1 MQGFSSETEIAELT
15 ALNVGRRRFGQKSP
29 DHSSSRSAMRTLV
42 LAITLSLAAGSAW
55 AQQPA
60 PVTLPNGK
68 TWTFDPDSGREI
80 MRTCAACH
88 GEFGEGGGGG
98 VYPRISGMHP
108 DYLAEQLRA
117 FKTRARENIPM
128 YPYANDRELPEKD
141 VLDVSHY
148 LTTIKPPKHPPSD
161 DVKMDAFERL
171 KLAKQA
177 VQIPREPGDAA
188 RGKALFEADCM
199 ECHARDGQGRVKKP
213 PLAQQHMKYLKA
225 QITLFLSGLRK
236 HEDVDELMR
245 GKSADDW
252 QNIWAHISTLDD

>member
-1 MQGFSSETEIAELT
+1 MRVVMLVVT
-15 ALNVGRRRFGQKSP
+15 A
-29 DHSSSRSAMRTLV
+29 
-42 LAITLSLAAGSAW
+42 SLMAGTAA
-55 AQQPA
+55 AQNAPA
-60 PVTLPNGK
+60 PVTLPGGK
-68 TWTFDPDSGREI
+68 TWTFDIDNGREI

-108 DYLAEQLRA
+108 DYLADQLRA

-128 YPYANDRELPEKD
+128 FPYANDRELPEKD

-177 VQIPREPGDAA
+177 VQIPREAGNLEKG
-188 RGKALFEADCM
+188 RALYEADCL

-213 PLAQQHMKYLKA
+213 PVAQQHMKYLQA
-225 QITLFLSGLRK
+225 QIPLFLTGLRK
-236 HEDVDELMR
+236 HEDVDELIR
-245 GKSADDW
+245 PKSAEDW
-252 QNIWAHISTLDD
+252 KNIWAHISVLDD

>member
-1 MQGFSSETEIAELT
+1 
-15 ALNVGRRRFGQKSP
+15 
-29 DHSSSRSAMRTLV
+29 MRVVV
-42 LAITLSLAAGSAW
+42 LAISLSLAAGSVA
-55 AQQPA
+55 AQQAAPA
-60 PVTLPNGK
+60 PVLLPNGK
-68 TWTFDPDSGREI
+68 AWVFDPDNGREI

-108 DYLAEQLRA
+108 DYLADQLRG
-117 FKTRARENIPM
+117 FKSRTRENIPM

-148 LTTIKPPKHPPSD
+148 LAPIKPPKHPPSD

-171 KLAKQA
+171 KLARQA
-177 VQIPREPGDAA
+177 VQIPREPGDQAK
-188 RGKALFEADCM
+188 GKALFEADCM

-225 QITLFLSGLRK
+225 QIVLFLNGQRK
-236 HEDVDELMR
+236 HEDVDELIR
-245 GKSADDW
+245 PKSDQDW
-252 QNIWAHISTLDD
+252 QNIWAHISVLDD